1 MGSGFQT
8 TRQGSARS
16 ENDDNDVGDDYEGV
30 DGDGDN
36 DHDND
41 GGVGDPASGVKEV
54 F

>member
-8 TRQGSARS
+8 THQGSARS
-16 ENDDNDVGDDYEGV
+16 ENDDNDVGDDDDGV

-36 DHDND
+36 DD
-41 GGVGDPASGVKEV
+41 GVGDPASGVKEV

>member
-16 ENDDNDVGDDYEGV
+16 ENDDNDVGDDDGV

-36 DHDND
+36 DD
-41 GGVGDPASGVKEV
+41 GVGDPASGVKEV

>member
-16 ENDDNDVGDDYEGV
+16 ENDDNDVGDDDDGV

-36 DHDND
+36 DD
-41 GGVGDPASGVKEV
+41 GVGDPASGVKQL

>member
-16 ENDDNDVGDDYEGV
+16 ENDDNDVGDD
-30 DGDGDN
+30 DGYDVVGD
-36 DHDND
+36 DDD
-41 GGVGDPASGVKEV
+41 GVGDPASGVKEV

>member
-16 ENDDNDVGDDYEGV
+16 ENDDNDVGDDDDGV

-36 DHDND
+36 DD
-41 GGVGDPASGVKEV
+41 GVGDPASGVKEV

>member
-16 ENDDNDVGDDYEGV
+16 ENDGNDVGDDDDGV
-30 DGDGDN
+30 NDDGDN
-36 DHDND
+36 DD
-41 GGVGDPASGVKEV
+41 GVGDPASGVKEV

>member
-1 MGSGFQT
+1 MGSVFQT

-16 ENDDNDVGDDYEGV
+16 ENDDNDVGDDDDGV

-36 DHDND
+36 DD
-41 GGVGDPASGVKEV
+41 GVGDPASGVKQL

>member
-8 TRQGSARS
+8 TRQGSVRS
-16 ENDDNDVGDDYEGV
+16 ENDDNDVGDDDDGV

-36 DHDND
+36 DD
-41 GGVGDPASGVKEV
+41 GVGDPASGVKEV

>member
-16 ENDDNDVGDDYEGV
+16 ENDDNDVGDDDDGV
-30 DGDGDN
+30 GDD
-36 DHDND
+36 DRDND
-41 GGVGDPASGVKEV
+41 GDVGDPASGVKQP

>member
-16 ENDDNDVGDDYEGV
+16 ENDDNDVGDDD
-30 DGDGDN
+30 DGGDDRDN
-36 DHDND
+36 DD
-41 GGVGDPASGVKEV
+41 GVGDPASGVKEV